1 MLSIFPSNNGGFSKQ
16 DCPETWSAQSLHLAK
31 EKGED
36 LSRCRGVLNLAGDI
50 EILQKV
56 ARRPLVNF
64 CSNTNSTYRYS

>member
-16 DCPETWSAQSLHLAK
+16 DCLETWSAQSLHLAK

-36 LSRCRGVLNLAGDI
+36 LSHCRGVLNLAGDI